1 MEEAKT
7 NRKYKSRR
15 STSRGNAS
23 ASRGLD
29 TPSSGRGVINHA
41 STACHPSGRWEI
53 PSTFGEFHTSF
64 SYRDIPKNFNLL
76 KRANELRKAGFFHEM
91 ILWKKLKCKQMC
103 GLSFHRQQV
112 IGNYIVDFVCY
123 KIRLIIEAD
132 GASHK
137 GKEEYDKR
145 RDIYLK
151 NSGFNILHIPVK
163 DIFQNLNKV
172 IKKIKAHIE
181 AHPLS
186 QRGAEPLRR
195 GGVS

>member
-1 MEEAKT
+1 MTEAKT

-29 TPSSGRGVINHA
+29 TPSSGRSIP
-41 STACHPSGRWEI
+41 TACHPSGRGEI
-53 PSTFGEFHTSF
+53 PSTLGEFHTFF
-64 SYRDIPKNFNLL
+64 SYKDIPKNFNLL
-76 KRANELRKAGFFHEM
+76 KRANKLRKAGYFHEVT
-91 ILWKKLKCKQMC
+91 LWKKLKGKQIY
-103 GLSFHRQQV
+103 GLDFHRQQV

-132 GASHK
+132 GVSHK

-151 NSGFNILHIPVK
+151 NSGFNILHVPVIE
-163 DIFQNLNKV
+163 IFKNINKV
-172 IKKIKAHIE
+172 IKKIKAYIE
-181 AHPLS
+181 ALPLS